1 MSLLENLFLD
11 SKLKMRKLISIIS
24 LIFFINPAYSCPI
37 DGQDKDQTLSELCKI
52 DDGKW
57 SSNRLNEMIILTK
70 FESLPLKATRNG
82 NRILA
87 ALTCGF

>member
-1 MSLLENLFLD
+1 
-11 SKLKMRKLISIIS
+11 MRKLLSIIS
-24 LIFFINPAYSCPI
+24 LIFIINPVYSCPI
-37 DGQDKDQTLSELCKI
+37 NGQDKDQLLNELCNI

-70 FESLPLKATRNG
+70 FESLPPETTRKG

-87 ALTCGF
+87 ALTCGLKNLNIN

>member
-1 MSLLENLFLD
+1 
-11 SKLKMRKLISIIS
+11 MRKLLMIFPLII
-24 LIFFINPAYSCPI
+24 IINTVYSCPI
-37 DGQDKDQTLSELCKI
+37 DGQDKDQLLSDLCKI

-70 FESLPLKATRNG
+70 FESLPSKATIKS

-87 ALTCGF
+87 ALALSLIHI

>member
-1 MSLLENLFLD
+1 MTKILL
-11 SKLKMRKLISIIS
+11 IIS
-24 LIFFINPAYSCPI
+24 LILLINPVNSCPI
-37 DGQDKDQTLSELCKI
+37 DGQDKDQLLSELCEL

-70 FESLPLKATRNG
+70 FESLPPEATRKG

-87 ALTCGF
+87 ESTCGFKNLNIN

>member
-1 MSLLENLFLD
+1 
-11 SKLKMRKLISIIS
+11 MRKLLSIIS
-24 LIFFINPAYSCPI
+24 LIFIINPVYSCPI
-37 DGQDKDQTLSELCKI
+37 NGQDKDQFLNELCKI

-70 FESLPLKATRNG
+70 FERLPPEATKKG

-87 ALTCGF
+87 ALTCGFKNLIIN